1 VPFSSPD
8 YRTAVRQLV
17 ERRKAIDR
25 SASYAR
31 LAAETGIQATYVS
44 NVLAGRA
51 HFGTDQLFLVG
62 RWLRLSEAGQR
73 FLTLLMEHERC
84 SVPER
89 KLLLERELETLR
101 RENQQTKNH
110 LRARAA
116 EPTELE
122 AAEYYLDPTVTIV
135 HVCLRVPRYAKTPTL
150 LCTDL
155 AITAE
160 HLVRVLSVLE
170 HLGYVERSP
179 KGVWKVVRGG
189 YHLPDSSPL
198 CIPHQAQ
205 LRVKSIGQMY
215 RVVPG
220 ERHHV
225 SVTFSGDAATKRS
238 VHAEFLSFLQRAE
251 SVVRNAP
258 DVSVYQMNFDLFPWL
273 SSAD

>member
-1 VPFSSPD
+1 MPFTSPD
-8 YRTAVRQLV
+8 YRTAVRDLV
-17 ERRKAIDR
+17 ERRKAVDR

-31 LAAETGIQATYVS
+31 LALETGIQATYVS

-62 RWLRLSEAGQR
+62 RWLRLSEDGQR
-73 FLTLLMEHERC
+73 FLTLLMERERC

-89 KLLLERELETLR
+89 KVLLERELEALR

-110 LRARAA
+110 LRARAT

-122 AAEYYLDPTVTIV
+122 TAEYYLDPMVTIV
-135 HVCLRVPRYAKTPTL
+135 HVCLRVPRYGKAPTL
-150 LCTDL
+150 LCNDL
-155 AITAE
+155 GISAE
-160 HLVRVLSVLE
+160 HLVRVLGILE
-170 HLGYVERSP
+170 HLSYVERSP
-179 KGVWKVVRGG
+179 KGAWKVLRGG
-189 YHLPDSSPL
+189 YHLPDSSPI

-205 LRVKSIGQMY
+205 LRVKSIEQMH
-215 RVVPG
+215 RVAPAQ
-220 ERHHV
+220 RHHV
-225 SVTFSGDAATKRS
+225 SVTFSGDAATKRT
-238 VHAEFLSFLQRAE
+238 VHAEFLAFLKRAE